1 MMRTVCIRLYTKR
14 MMKPSISGIKKLV
27 FRLTE
32 SSVSEKKTTSGSTAQ
47 ALAVRVLRFTMTV
60 EKNTAVVNRAVP

>member
-1 MMRTVCIRLYTKR
+1 

-32 SSVSEKKTTSGSTAQ
+32 SSVSEKKTTSGSTVQ